1 MSRFFLAIIIFG
13 FTVWQTLSA
22 QGFKGGATL
31 GLVGSQ
37 VAGDTYS
44 GYNKA
49 GVFIGGWVSYDVSK
63 HSAFQ
68 MEMTYFQKGSRHNP
82 DYEKNPA
89 DFPYLFRADYI
100 EVPLLYLYKTGR
112 FIIETGPSM
121 GVLVHYYEESD
132 QLPISDYDGY
142 NRPARLSL
150 QINLGMRFV
159 INERFNAGIRTNNS
173 LLNIR
178 QNNVTGDVWRIFDHG
193 QYHDALVIAA
203 YYRF

>member
-1 MSRFFLAIIIFG
+1 MKRYLIALLVLTLAISE
-13 FTVWQTLSA
+13 TVSA

-49 GVFIGGWVSYDVSK
+49 GVYVGGWVSYDVSK

>member
-1 MSRFFLAIIIFG
+1 MKKALLFIVLFIFITG
-13 FTVWQTLSA
+13 FVPA
-22 QGFKGGATL
+22 QSFNGGVTL

-49 GVFIGGWVSYDVSK
+49 GIFGGGWVSYDISK
-63 HSAFQ
+63 RSAFQ
-68 MEMTYFQKGSRHNP
+68 LELTYFQKGSRHNP

-100 EVPLLYLYKTGR
+100 EVPLLYQYKTGI

-132 QLPISDYDGY
+132 QLIISDKENA
-142 NRPARLSL
+142 NRPSRFTF
-150 QINLGMRFV
+150 QINLGLRFV
-159 INERFNAGIRTNNS
+159 ITPGFSAGLRTNNS
-173 LLNIR
+173 LLNVR
-178 QNNVTGDVWRIFDHG
+178 SQNVSGDVWRIFDYG

>member
-1 MSRFFLAIIIFG
+1 MKRFL
-13 FTVWQTLSA
+13 TVLLILTLTISEMVSA

-49 GVFIGGWVSYDVSK
+49 GVFVGGWVSYDISK

-178 QNNVTGDVWRIFDHG
+178 QDNVTGDVWRIFDHG

-203 YYRF
+203 YYMF

>member
-1 MSRFFLAIIIFG
+1 MKRYLIALLVLTLAISE
-13 FTVWQTLSA
+13 TVSA

-49 GVFIGGWVSYDVSK
+49 GVYVGGWVSYDVSK

-112 FIIETGPSM
+112 FIIETGSSM

>member
-1 MSRFFLAIIIFG
+1 MKRYLIALLVLTLAISEM
-13 FTVWQTLSA
+13 VSA

-49 GVFIGGWVSYDVSK
+49 GVYVGGWVSYDVSK